1 MEEILT
7 LLPVLFVAV
16 AMNIGTGVYYNVGTK
31 NLNFSRKTFITGIVK
46 AAIIAGTFIGV
57 AYCFEATD
65 LSSLGVT
72 PDLIMTSAIVLYVG
86 KAVVSLGKIL
96 GIEIPKV
103 KQ

>member
-16 AMNIGTGVYYNVGTK
+16 AMNIGAGVYYNVGTK
-31 NLNFSRKTFITGIVK
+31 NLNFNWNTFISGIIK
-46 AAIIAGTFIGV
+46 AVIVAGIFIGS

-65 LSSLGVT
+65 LSSLGAT
-72 PDLIMTSAIVLYVG
+72 PELIMTSAVTLYVG
-86 KAVVSLGKIL
+86 KAVISLGKIL
-96 GIEIPKV
+96 GIEVTKL